1 MKMLLRKTVT
11 SIKFLYYAAI
21 YVFDIVFCFSLS
33 FKKPLQNE
41 ISFIKTDNIGDYVL
55 WLDSLRLFEKAYPKS
70 HYKKR
75 IILNHQVRALHEPIN
90 SKYFDETIY
99 INPKKY
105 KISLLYRLKTMR
117 MVAGL
122 RSGVA
127 INLVYSR
134 DLLCS
139 ESLVMASL
147 APKKLGFYGDNL
159 NNFTFFKTR
168 MDLRYTRLIGSGEKA
183 NELILIKEFFK
194 FFTINFDPLIANF
207 QKIEF
212 DEERSL
218 DIGSYFVVFPG
229 AGKAIREWPI
239 EKFIEVIKYLED
251 RYGLMGVICGS
262 KRELKYV
269 KEINLQRNRPLLSL
283 VGDTDLVA
291 LANVIKN
298 AKILITNETSAA
310 HIGAACR
317 TPTVAITGGGHFGR
331 FLPYPNTQNPKNF
344 KVVNMEME
352 CYECNWECKYL
363 SSNRSPAPCISDISV
378 HQVLMVIDSLIG
390 RK

>member
-1 MKMLLRKTVT
+1 MLLRKIVI
-11 SIKFLYYAAI
+11 SIRFLYYSLI
-21 YVFDIVFCFSLS
+21 YVFDKVFVFSLS
-33 FKKPLQNE
+33 FSRPLQNE
-41 ISFIKTDNIGDYVL
+41 IFIIKTDNIGDYVL
-55 WLDSLRLFEKAYPKS
+55 WIDSLKLFEKAYPKRD
-70 HYKKR
+70 YKKR
-75 IILNHQVRALHEPIN
+75 IILNNQVRDLHEFIN

-99 INPKKY
+99 INLKKY
-105 KISLLYRLKTMR
+105 KTSLLYRLKMMR

-139 ESLVMASL
+139 ESLLMASL
-147 APKKLGFYGDNL
+147 APKKLGFHGDNL
-159 NNFTFFKTR
+159 NNFIFFKSR
-168 MDLRYTRLIGSGEKA
+168 MDLNYTSLIGFNEKA

-194 FFTINFDPLIANF
+194 FF
-207 QKIEF
+207 KIEF
-212 DEERSL
+212 DPFIGNFQKNGLDKEKGL

-239 EKFIEVIKYLED
+239 EKFIEIIKYLEI
-251 RYGLMGVICGS
+251 RFGLIGVICGS
-262 KRELKYV
+262 RRELKYV
-269 KEINLQRNRPLLSL
+269 EEINLQRNRPLLSL

-310 HIGAACR
+310 HIGAAWG
-317 TPTVAITGGGHFGR
+317 TPTVAIVGGGHFGR
-331 FLPYPNTQNPKNF
+331 FLPYPNTLNPKSF

-363 SSNRSPAPCISDISV
+363 LSKRSPAPCISDISV
-378 HQVLMVIDSLIG
+378 NQVLTAIDSLIG
-390 RK
+390 RE